1 MEYVGGRRH
10 PESFYNLLKES
21 SITSSPFVLLE
32 ASLVREDQYSSLFFQ
47 GPVEELVLEEP
58 DEWGGFFDS
67 INSYLARGFWLAG
80 WFSYEV
86 GYLLEKRFRSCLD
99 TKLPKYPLA
108 WLGVFEGVKRYVHEK
123 SGPSAP
129 VMVTKEDIGEISG
142 LHLKTDEGEYKR
154 AIERIK
160 EYIRAGDT
168 YQVNY
173 TIRGAFD
180 FNGDP
185 VDLYEA
191 LRASQPV
198 PYGGV
203 IRRGNLW
210 ILSLSPELFFRIDGG
225 RIVSRPMKGT
235 VRRGRHLVE
244 DVQLAR
250 WLKNDEKNRAENVMI
265 VDLIR
270 NDLGRLSRPGSVRVP
285 RLFEVERYETL
296 FQMTSTVEG
305 ELKWDKGLFDVKEVF
320 RAIFP
325 CGSVTGA
332 PKIRTMEII
341 GELEQHPR
349 GVYCGAIGFMHRD
362 QAQFNVAIRTL
373 TLMDGT
379 GEIGIGSGVTMD
391 SDPLGEYRES
401 VLKMQFV
408 RERFEDFYLIETMRV
423 DPDGKV
429 YLLDEHME
437 RLEKSALYFD
447 FFFDKER
454 VLSAIEE
461 AIRASHWGQDLEAP
475 FILRL
480 SLYRD
485 GTVEF
490 RKRAMPDHQE
500 GPVPITLSTIRMDPN
515 ERFLYHKTSR
525 RTLFDQE
532 LESARKN
539 GFYEAVFLNTSGEL
553 TQGTITNIFL
563 ERGGTLL
570 TPPLDAGLL
579 PGTLRAHLLKEGR
592 AQESPLVL
600 DDLGSGQLYIGN
612 SVRGLIRARIDLSR

>member
-10 PESFYNLLKES
+10 PESFYNLLEES
-21 SITSSPFVLLE
+21 SVTSSPFVLLE

-47 GPVEELVLEEP
+47 DPVEELVLEEP
-58 DEWGGFFDS
+58 DEWGVFFDS
-67 INSYLARGFWLAG
+67 INYYLARGFWLAG

-86 GYLLEKRFRSCLD
+86 GYLLEKRLRSYLD
-99 TKLPKYPLA
+99 TKLPRYPLA
-108 WLGVFEGVKRYVHEK
+108 WLGVFEGVRRYVHEK

-191 LRASQPV
+191 LRATQPV

-203 IRRGNLW
+203 IRRDNLW

-244 DVQLAR
+244 DVQFAR

-270 NDLGRLSRPGSVRVP
+270 NDLGRLSRLGSVRVP

-373 TLMDGT
+373 TLMDGA

-447 FFFDKER
+447 FFFEKER

-461 AIRASHWGQDLEAP
+461 AIRASHEGKDLEAP
-475 FILRL
+475 SILRL

-490 RKRAMPDHQE
+490 KKRPMPDHQE
-500 GPVPITLSTIRMDPN
+500 GPVPITLSTIRLDPK

-532 LESARKN
+532 LESVRKK
-539 GFYEAVFLNTSGEL
+539 GFYEVIFLNTSGEL

-592 AQESPLVL
+592 AKESPLVL

-612 SVRGLIRARIDLSR
+612 SVRGLVRARIDLSR